1 MQQNDANNIYEC
13 LKNNNVNDEIIK
25 SSVEKLSSSQQK
37 QLSEILN
44 DSELMKSIFDSP
56 KAQAILK
63 KLQEK

>member
-1 MQQNDANNIYEC
+1 MQQNDADNIYGY

-25 SSVEKLSSSQQK
+25 SSVEKLSPSQQK
-37 QLSEILN
+37 KLSEIMN
-44 DSELMKSIFDSP
+44 DRELMKSIFESP